1 MDRSHL
7 PCYFYVPMTAL
18 TGSLPESLGD
28 LTALYDVDLSSNHL
42 TGSIPGSVL
51 QGLTNLRLFMI
62 DQNRFEGS
70 FPEDIGKLEKLEFL
84 YLSDNRFDGELPF
97 EIFSKLK
104 RLGTKDLLYLSTHL
118 VVFFRWLVAVADSLL
133 SSLFPHRK
141 ITTKQWIYALKAIP
155 SQEASHPRWKAF
167 TNWNFSGL
175 EKTRW
180 EEKCPMSL
188 TDSRIWVCLS
198 F

>member
-1 MDRSHL
+1 
-7 PCYFYVPMTAL
+7 
-18 TGSLPESLGD
+18 LGD

-104 RLGTKDLLYLSTHL
+104 RLGKIDLLYLSTHL
-118 VVFFRWLVAVADSLL
+118 VDFFRLLVTVADSLL
-133 SSLFPHRK
+133 SS
-141 ITTKQWIYALKAIP
+141 P
-155 SQEASHPRWKAF
+155 SSP
-167 TNWNFSGL
+167 
-175 EKTRW
+175 
-180 EEKCPMSL
+180 
-188 TDSRIWVCLS
+188 
-198 F
+198 